1 MTALIIESITVFV
14 PVPKHNAIEVTLWRD
29 GIITAN
35 EIGESAAV
43 DGDIDWMH
51 IDPYPG
57 SADAKAVN
65 ALDKA
70 TPRLIALARGVF
82 GEAWGTRADWLA
94 PTQR

>member
-1 MTALIIESITVFV
+1 MTLTIESITVFV
-14 PVPKHNAIEVTLWRD
+14 PVPKDNQVEVTLWRD
-29 GIITAN
+29 GVVCAN

-43 DGDIDWMH
+43 DGAIDWMH

-57 SADAKAVN
+57 SADAKAVT

-82 GEAWGTRADWLA
+82 GEDWGTRVDWLRS
-94 PTQR
+94 PHR